1 MSDNNYELMY
11 ILRPD
16 LGEEQVQEVSTKY
29 KTMLQESGATDI
41 QVQVRGKR
49 HLAYPIQNFN
59 DGIYIQVNYKAD
71 GSQIKT
77 YERDMRLGE
86 SVIRYLTMRMDAE
99 PTAIVDSETAPPS
112 EPAAAGA

>member
-1 MSDNNYELMY
+1 MNNYEMMY

-16 LGEEQVQEVSTKY
+16 LAEEAVQEVSSKY
-29 KTMLQESGATDI
+29 KTMLQESGAADI

-71 GSQIKT
+71 GSQIKAI
-77 YERDMRLGE
+77 ERDMRLGE
-86 SVIRYLTMRMDAE
+86 NVIRYLTMKLDAE
-99 PTAIVDSETAPPS
+99 PVAVEAESGAPS
-112 EPAAAGA
+112 APAAPGA

>member
-1 MSDNNYELMY
+1 MMY

-16 LGEEQVQEVSTKY
+16 LSEEQVQEVSSKY
-29 KTMLQESGATDI
+29 KTMLQESGATDL

-71 GSQIKT
+71 GSQIKAI
-77 YERDMRLGE
+77 ERDMRLGE
-86 SVIRYLTMRMDAE
+86 TVIRYLTIKMDAE
-99 PTAIVDSETAPPS
+99 PAELETEIVPPS

>member
-1 MSDNNYELMY
+1 MIRNYEMMY

-29 KTMLQESGATDI
+29 KTMLQEAGAEDL
-41 QVQVRGKR
+41 QVQIRGKR

-59 DGIYIQVNYKAD
+59 DGIYIQLNYSANGAQVKPL
-71 GSQIKT
+71 
-77 YERDMRLGE
+77 ERDMRFSE
-86 SVIRYLTMRMDAE
+86 DVIRYLTLQLDPEAEEVDDA
-99 PTAIVDSETAPPS
+99 DAPPS

>member
-1 MSDNNYELMY
+1 MSINNYELMY

-29 KTMLQESGATDI
+29 KTMLQESGATDM

-59 DGIYIQVNYKAD
+59 DGVYIQVNYKAD

-77 YERDMRLGE
+77 YERDMRLSE
-86 SVIRYLTMRMDAE
+86 EVIRYLTMRMDAE
-99 PTAIVDSETAPPS
+99 PVDADPDGAPPS

>member
-1 MSDNNYELMY
+1 MY

-16 LGEEQVQEVSTKY
+16 LSEEQVQEVSSKY
-29 KTMLQESGATDI
+29 KTMLQESGATEL

-59 DGIYIQVNYKAD
+59 DGIYIQLNYSAD
-71 GSQIKT
+71 GSQIKAF
-77 YERDMRLGE
+77 ERDMRLSE
-86 SVIRYLTMRMDAE
+86 QVIRYLTLKLDAE
-99 PTAIVDSETAPPS
+99 PVALESEVTPPS